1 MANNDKQL
9 MFTRNIGIMAHIDA
23 GKTTTSERIL
33 FYTGLTHKI
42 GETHDG
48 TATMDWMAQ
57 EQERGITITSAA
69 TISLRR
75 LVGITVLCEVENGV
89 KSVGMIIGEKEPTV
103 IPPDLYKKR
112 FRTSMDSYFITVC
125 GTLIV

>member
-1 MANNDKQL
+1 M
-9 MFTRNIGIMAHIDA
+9 
-23 GKTTTSERIL
+23 
-33 FYTGLTHKI
+33 
-42 GETHDG
+42 
-48 TATMDWMAQ
+48 
-57 EQERGITITSAA
+57 
-69 TISLRR
+69 
-75 LVGITVLCEVENGV
+75 TVLCEVENGV